1 MKSFLWLVL
10 YPAVE
15 RLFVCIYCVGEQMFE
30 QYICGS
36 PVEICFPAFF
46 CLCTQCIFFPFFQF
60 FPFLREKYFY
70 IQLSFSHWY
79 ECFSYSDS

>member
-46 CLCTQCIFFPFFQF
+46 LPLYPVYFLSFFPV
-60 FPFLREKYFY
+60 
-70 IQLSFSHWY
+70 LSFFKGKIFLHTT
-79 ECFSYSDS
+79 EFFSLVRVL